1 MSDDP
6 TARILAALE
15 RLAAGQDRLRADFDK
30 RGGEIDRLRGDLM
43 ARMDRLQDAITL
55 QHDDVIV
62 SMGAAERAERIAR
75 GASEETRALGEI
87 VTVQTRQI
95 QRLQSDIRQLKGG
108 AVGAAA

>member
-6 TARILAALE
+6 IARILAAIE
-15 RLAAGQDRLRADFDK
+15 RLEAGQ
-30 RGGEIDRLRGDLM
+30 DRLRGDLM
-43 ARMDRLQDAITL
+43 ARMDRLQDALTL

-75 GASEETRALGEI
+75 SALEETRALGEI